1 MSKYPAATCTK
12 YRNKIWKRITRAPT
26 KPLPPHSTYPA
37 IASSCVATLHRRSDA
52 RYSTLMPIATVQKK
66 AATIKPGVVSAAP
79 LCKNATHGARESL
92 HPWNPSMY
100 MDIGAMF
107 LLQNPFGSG

>member
-1 MSKYPAATCTK
+1 
-12 YRNKIWKRITRAPT
+12 
-26 KPLPPHSTYPA
+26 
-37 IASSCVATLHRRSDA
+37 
-52 RYSTLMPIATVQKK
+52 
-66 AATIKPGVVSAAP
+66 VVSAAP
-79 LCKNATHGARESL
+79 LCKNATHGARASL